1 MSSYTVPCR
10 DFLDLYLV
18 DPIIIIMMVIKPRD
32 IPIATVVGFSL
43 PLSIQ
48 NKY

>member
-1 MSSYTVPCR
+1 MSGYTVPCR

-18 DPIIIIMMVIKPRD
+18 DPIIIVMMATKPRD
-32 IPIATVVGFSL
+32 IPIAIVVGFSL

-48 NKY
+48 NKH